1 VNIIRLSVAGVW
13 LLGLAASPGAAQD
26 PPAEPL
32 TLRDAVRQAL
42 ARSPQL
48 TASQDARET
57 AAIQRQA
64 AAARFAPR
72 ISPILSTGGGSAGPS
87 QQDLGIGVSQLLP
100 SGAQIDG
107 SVSSLRYGA
116 GPGSFRDAG
125 YMIGVSQPLL
135 RGFGVTTRAEK
146 LGADRAVQSAARG
159 AEDAR
164 QQLILAVAQVF
175 FTVVRQQRLVAE
187 TQRALERAIRLGEM
201 SEARARVGLSTELDV
216 LRAGLLRSQAQ
227 AAAFRDRDALEAA
240 REDLN
245 ILVGRPADEPFTA
258 DDTIDLGSTG
268 PSSAAE
274 DTIARQA
281 LSARPDVRA
290 AREHLTDL
298 EHAAS
303 IARWNLLPQINLDV
317 AYTHRTVGD
326 PAAGLPD
333 PLNGWRVGMSTSYTF
348 DRSVGAAAAGLA
360 DVAVRSARRSVT
372 EAEQRAVVDVRRALR
387 AVARANDVIGVLRNS
402 LDLARQQSTLAA
414 MRFERGLADNLE
426 VVDAETSVFQ
436 AQTALI
442 GAELDR
448 AMSVLYLQRATGAL
462 NPSELF
468 K

>member
-1 VNIIRLSVAGVW
+1 
-13 LLGLAASPGAAQD
+13 
-26 PPAEPL
+26 
-32 TLRDAVRQAL
+32 
-42 ARSPQL
+42 
-48 TASQDARET
+48 
-57 AAIQRQA
+57 
-64 AAARFAPR
+64 
-72 ISPILSTGGGSAGPS
+72 
-87 QQDLGIGVSQLLP
+87 VSQLLP

-107 SVSSLRYGA
+107 SVSSFRYGT
-116 GPGSFRDAG
+116 GPDAFRDAG
-125 YMIGVSQPLL
+125 YMIGISQPLL

-146 LGADRAVQSAARG
+146 LAADRAVQTAARG
-159 AEDAR
+159 VEDAR
-164 QQLILAVAQVF
+164 QQLVLAVAQAF
-175 FTVVRQQRLVAE
+175 FNVVRQQRLVTE
-187 TQRALERAIRLGEM
+187 TERVLERAVRLGEM
-201 SEARARVGLSTELDV
+201 SKARARVGLSTELDV

-227 AAAFRDRDALEAA
+227 AAVLRDRDALEAA

-245 ILVGRPADEPFTA
+245 ILVGKPADEPFTA
-258 DDTIDLGSTG
+258 DDTIDLVSTD
-268 PSSAAE
+268 PSSVADDA
-274 DTIARQA
+274 IVRRA
-281 LSARPDVRA
+281 LAVRPDIRA

-326 PAAGLPD
+326 LGAGLAD
-333 PLNGWRVGMSTSYTF
+333 PLNGWRIGMSTSYTF
-348 DRSVGAAAAGLA
+348 DRSAGTAAAGLA

-387 AVARANDVIGVLRNS
+387 AVARSNDVLGVLRNS
-402 LDLARQQSTLAA
+402 LDLAHQQGELAA

-436 AQTALI
+436 AQTALV

-448 AMSVLYLQRATGAL
+448 AMSVLYLRRATGAL